1 MFKRI
6 KVVTALV
13 TVLAVFT
20 LLELAT
26 GSMFFR
32 TVAVDRQNFAIN
44 QHLNKLQ
51 RDMGNAWVALVQARV
66 TLARAG
72 TRYALNP
79 AQAASDSGIQALL
92 TQAGGKLDE
101 ADQALTR
108 FNSALTDEARAAS
121 AVQALQS
128 NYKIYH
134 DALVELVSMLKSN
147 RFQDYLDQPTQ
158 RYQDQFEKTYNDWLA
173 INNALISQ
181 GLVNN
186 NSAWQHTQII
196 LLMVALL
203 TLLVITLV
211 WTGMYRI
218 LLRPLTQSIGDIR
231 HIAGG
236 DLTQPIAVDGKNEM
250 AQLAASLRD
259 MQQSL
264 IRTVSTVRDG
274 SNAINSGAVAIS
286 AGSSDLSTR
295 TEQQAASLEET
306 AASMEQL
313 TSTVRQNADNAR
325 QASKLALS
333 ASETAQ
339 RGGKVV
345 DGVVQTMNEIAGSSK
360 KIADITSVIDGIAF
374 QTNILALNAAVEAA
388 RAGEQGRGFA
398 VVAGEVR
405 NLAQRSASAAREIK
419 TLIEESVSRVDAGAV
434 LVESAGETMSEIVS
448 SVTRVTD
455 IMGEIASASD
465 EQSRGI
471 DQVNTAVNEMDRVT
485 QQNVA
490 LVQASA
496 SSASALERQ
505 ASALSQAVSLFQI
518 SKENP
523 PAAVNNNMALPLP
536 RLTQPEAVQKALPIA
551 ARTNDNWETF

>member
-6 KVVTALV
+6 KVITALV
-13 TVLAVFT
+13 TVLALFT

-26 GSMFFR
+26 GTMFYR
-32 TVAVDRQNFAIN
+32 TVAVDRQNFSFN
-44 QHLNKLQ
+44 QRLNMQQ
-51 RDMGNAWVALVQARV
+51 RDMGKSWVALVQARV

-79 AQAASDSGIQALL
+79 SQAANDSGVQTLL
-92 TQAGGKLDE
+92 TQAADKLDE
-101 ADQALTR
+101 ADQALAR
-108 FNSALTDEARAAS
+108 FNLALMDETRAAPTVQAINANYRIYHQALT
-121 AVQALQS
+121 
-128 NYKIYH
+128 
-134 DALVELVSMLKSN
+134 ELIAMLKSN
-147 RFQDYLDQPTQ
+147 RFQAYLDQPTQ
-158 RYQDQFEKTYNDWLA
+158 RYQDQFEKSYNDWLTV
-173 INNALISQ
+173 NNALISQ
-181 GLVNN
+181 GVVNN
-186 NSAWQHTQII
+186 QIAWQHTQII
-196 LLMVALL
+196 LLTVALA
-203 TLLVITLV
+203 TLLIIVLA
-211 WTGMYRI
+211 WSGMYRI
-218 LLRPLTQSIGDIR
+218 LLRPLTLAIDHIR
-231 HIAGG
+231 HIANG
-236 DLTQPIAVDGKNEM
+236 DLTQSITVEGKNEM
-250 AQLAASLRD
+250 SQLTASLRD
-259 MQQSL
+259 MQQAL

-274 SNAINSGAVAIS
+274 SNAINSGAIEIS
-286 AGSSDLSTR
+286 AGSNDLATR
-295 TEQQAASLEET
+295 TEQQASSLEET

-419 TLIEESVSRVDAGAV
+419 ALIEESVSRVDAGAV
-434 LVESAGETMSEIVS
+434 LVGSAGETMSEIVS

-471 DQVNTAVNEMDRVT
+471 DQVNIAVNEMDRVT

-496 SSASALERQ
+496 TSANALEQ
-505 ASALSQAVSLFQI
+505 LASELSHAVALFRI
-518 SKENP
+518 SKENLS
-523 PAAVNNNMALPLP
+523 AAVNNATGGQLL
-536 RLTQPEAVQKALPIA
+536 RLTQPDGAQKVAPGA